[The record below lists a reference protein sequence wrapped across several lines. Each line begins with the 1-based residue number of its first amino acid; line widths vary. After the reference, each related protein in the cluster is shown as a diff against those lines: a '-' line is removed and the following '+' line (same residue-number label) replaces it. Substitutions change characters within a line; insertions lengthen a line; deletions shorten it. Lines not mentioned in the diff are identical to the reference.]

1 MGLDQY
7 AYVAAKAGQRDEFYE
22 TSEYNEETKEWVSKT
37 AKPREIAYWRKHPNL
52 QGWMEKLW
60 EHKLAAEGQTPEAG
74 QFGSTFNGV
83 ELELTWED
91 LDALERAVTHN
102 QLPETSGFFFGNPA
116 EETQAPNL
124 TYHHSVC
131 ERGDDEICK
140 SALLASSYNIANL
153 TVIEEGIFLVHFIST
168 LACC

>member
-52 QGWMEKLW
+52 QGWMDKLW
-60 EHKLAAEGQTPEAG
+60 EHKLAVKGQTPEAG

-116 EETQAPNL
+116 
-124 TYHHSVC
+124 
-131 ERGDDEICK
+131 DEHYREQD
-140 SALLASSYNIANL
+140 LAFVREARAELFLGLKVFYNSSW
-153 TVIEEGIFLVHFIST
+153 
-168 LACC
+168 